1 MLGDGGH
8 PAEGI
13 EHGEGGEKGDDG
25 AVAAAFAEGE
35 DRRVGE
41 VVVAPRDVAGDFE
54 RELVGEGKRGRDLA
68 SGKRFDFGGWELGEG
83 GATGAGVGI
92 VEGGDHA
99 AAALEGGCGKG
110 CGIEAGGEEVGEV
123 FAQGGD
129 GGEVLGEWTGDDG
142 RCHVAHV
149 GLLAKALSSRINCR
163 AIRLWEGAMEIAGKV
178 ALVTGAGS
186 GIGRACAERLAREGA
201 KVVVVDVDV
210 AGGEETVRRVTAAG
224 GEAAFVRGDVG
235 TPEGIAETFR
245 AAKRVFGRLDI
256 VHNNAGIMTGD
267 TPGWPDAPLEKVFR
281 VIAVNTSGVVM
292 GTRAAVEAF
301 REHGEGGVVVN
312 TASIAGLGP
321 LPFDPVYAAS
331 KAAVIHFTKSCAI
344 LKELEN
350 VRVNAVAP
358 GMVDTPIIAKTGDGT
373 RPAKWLEPSLEGA
386 VLLPPERIAEEVV
399 RLIRDDTLAG
409 EVSVVMHE
417 SAQPAAGG

>member
-1 MLGDGGH
+1 
-8 PAEGI
+8 
-13 EHGEGGEKGDDG
+13 
-25 AVAAAFAEGE
+25 
-35 DRRVGE
+35 
-41 VVVAPRDVAGDFE
+41 
-54 RELVGEGKRGRDLA
+54 
-68 SGKRFDFGGWELGEG
+68 
-83 GATGAGVGI
+83 
-92 VEGGDHA
+92 
-99 AAALEGGCGKG
+99 
-110 CGIEAGGEEVGEV
+110 
-123 FAQGGD
+123 
-129 GGEVLGEWTGDDG
+129 
-142 RCHVAHV
+142 
-149 GLLAKALSSRINCR
+149 
-163 AIRLWEGAMEIAGKV
+163 MEIAGKV

-201 KVVVVDVDV
+201 KVIVVDIDA
-210 AGGEETVRRVTAAG
+210 AGGVETVRRIAAAG
-224 GEAAFVRGDVG
+224 GEAAFVPGDVG

-267 TPGWPDAPLEKVFR
+267 TPGWPDAPLEKVHR
-281 VIAVNTSGVVM
+281 VISVNTSGVIM

-386 VLLPPERIAEEVV
+386 VLLQPERIAEEVV
-399 RLIRDDTLAG
+399 RLIRDDALAG
-409 EVSVVMHE
+409 EVSAVMHE